1 VVAGAEVA
9 EFESAAQRR
18 AARSR
23 EAAVVYLPQ
32 LAESA
37 AQARRSAAPEPSVQQ
52 AAALLPEEP
61 AALDVGAVL
70 PRVAEHAAVAP
81 EAAQRAA
88 AGEQV
93 AAEASAWAAV
103 QRPGAA
109 VRVGAAA
116 PRPEAVVPGGVAAE
130 EARPQEAR
138 DAAEVPQQAGELQ
151 REVRDAQ
158 AAALPSAAPW
168 VFHQAQALPWPAP
181 SPAAQFAR
189 AMQRLQIAS
198 P

>member
-1 VVAGAEVA
+1 V
-9 EFESAAQRR
+9 AQRS
-18 AARSR
+18 AEL
-23 EAAVVYLPQ
+23 EA
-32 LAESA
+32 SG
-37 AQARRSAAPEPSVQQ
+37 QQ
-52 AAALLPEEP
+52 AAAPLPEEP
-61 AALDVGAVL
+61 EALDVGAAL
-70 PRVAEHAAVAP
+70 LRGAEHAAVAP
-81 EAAQRAA
+81 EAAQRGAA
-88 AGEQV
+88 VQRV

-116 PRPEAVVPGGVAAE
+116 PRLEAVVPGGAAAGVA
-130 EARPQEAR
+130 RRQEAR
-138 DAAEVPQQAGELQ
+138 AAAAGELQ
-151 REVRDAQ
+151 QEVRDAR

-189 AMQRLQIAS
+189 AMPRLQIAS